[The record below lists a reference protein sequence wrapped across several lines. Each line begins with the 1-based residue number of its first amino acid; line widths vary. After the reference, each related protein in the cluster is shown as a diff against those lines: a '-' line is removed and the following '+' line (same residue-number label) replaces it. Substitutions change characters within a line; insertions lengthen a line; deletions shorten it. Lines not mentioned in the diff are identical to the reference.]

1 VAAGT
6 CVRGANDGAVK
17 ILVVEDDVRLAEVI
31 RRGLTESGHVVD
43 VEHDGEGGE
52 STAASGEYDA
62 LILDVMLPRKDGL
75 RVARALR
82 DRDVQTPILMLTSA
96 DTVEDTIRGL
106 DAGADD
112 YLRKPFVFGEL
123 DARLRS
129 ITRRSALPV
138 HDELRVSDLVMDLAT
153 RRVRRGDSTVAL
165 TARETA
171 FLEYLLR
178 NAGLLLTRPMIE
190 AALWERDRDTASNLI
205 EVYVRR
211 LRAKLSPRGEPPLIH
226 TVRGAGFMLSS

>member
-1 VAAGT
+1 M
-6 CVRGANDGAVK
+6 K
-17 ILVVEDDVRLAEVI
+17 ILLVEDDLRLAAVI

-43 VEHDGEGGE
+43 VEHDGEGGLR
-52 STAASGEYDA
+52 AALASAYDA
-62 LILDVMLPRKDGL
+62 LILDVMLPRLDGL
-75 RVARALR
+75 AVARELR
-82 DRDVQTPILMLTSA
+82 ARAVATPVLMLTSR
-96 DTVEDTIRGL
+96 DTVDDTIRGL

-129 ITRRSALPV
+129 IARRAPTTPRS
-138 HDELRVSDLVMDLAT
+138 ELRTGDLVMDLAS
-153 RRVRRGDSTVAL
+153 RRVLRGGTAIAL

-171 FLEYLLR
+171 FLEYLMR

-190 AALWERDRDTASNLI
+190 AALWERDRQTASNLI

-211 LRAKLSPRGEPPLIH
+211 LRAKLSPAGEPELIQ
-226 TVRGAGFMLSS
+226 TVRGAGYRFGA